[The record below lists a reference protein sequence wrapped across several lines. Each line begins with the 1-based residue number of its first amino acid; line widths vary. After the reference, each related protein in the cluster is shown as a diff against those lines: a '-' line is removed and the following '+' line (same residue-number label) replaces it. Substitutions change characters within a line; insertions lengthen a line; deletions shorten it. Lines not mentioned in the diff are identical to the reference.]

1 LNSKKKAINYY
12 LKYIKTINKSYIIFV
27 LMDINIVLIGA
38 IGNRDIDV
46 VFVGILFIDLV
57 KLLQIGRE
65 VFLVNPIVTF
75 G

>member
-1 LNSKKKAINYY
+1 MNSKKKAINYY

>member
-1 LNSKKKAINYY
+1 
-12 LKYIKTINKSYIIFV
+12 
-27 LMDINIVLIGA
+27 MDINIVLIGA